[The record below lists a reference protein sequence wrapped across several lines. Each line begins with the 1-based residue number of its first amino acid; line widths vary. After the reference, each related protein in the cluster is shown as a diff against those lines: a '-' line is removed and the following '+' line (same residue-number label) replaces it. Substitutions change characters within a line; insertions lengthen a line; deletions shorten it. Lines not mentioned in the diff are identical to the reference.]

1 MWLSKYMNAK
11 IVNKLGNNVSF
22 VLIIGIFSVF
32 FFIYLGNQSN
42 AQTNALD
49 VGVEFVASGWMGDG
63 EQGRRYIELI
73 EASEENPHSPP
84 HGIKITYKPGPSGW
98 AGIYWQNEPDN
109 WGRYMGEDL
118 SGAGYRRLTF
128 WARGARGGEIVEF
141 LSGGIDSGM
150 NHKDSFKARTKPRK
164 ITLTQ
169 DWTQYE
175 INLEGKR
182 LSSVI
187 GGFAWVASRSANP
200 KGLTFYLD
208 DILFE

>member
-1 MWLSKYMNAK
+1 MPKFTWRVFLSAAL
-11 IVNKLGNNVSF
+11 ISF
-22 VLIIGIFSVF
+22 VFLAVMVPQSSA
-32 FFIYLGNQSN
+32 LG
-42 AQTNALD
+42 QTAALD

-63 EQGRRYIELI
+63 EKNGKQSIQLV
-73 EASEENPHSPP
+73 EASEENPRSPP
-84 HGIKITYKPGPSGW
+84 HCIKIAYTPGTVGW
-98 AGIYWQNEPDN
+98 AGIYWQNEPNN
-109 WGRYMGEDL
+109 WGRQPGEDL

-150 NHKDSFKARTKPRK
+150 RHKDSFKARTKPRK
-164 ITLTQ
+164 ITLGQ
-169 DWTQYE
+169 EWRQYE
-175 INLEGKR
+175 INLEGKK

-187 GGFAWVASRSANP
+187 GGFAWVASRSSNP